1 MFLLVVLIWRLVPL
15 RSVHPEE
22 VSSRMMLVRRLR
34 GLVFDFLL
42 VLDLATVAAVPLLL
56 VPLLVEVVEVVVD
69 RFEGLVTD
77 SIYWTSGRRCFD
89 FSSGLARVVFLVAV
103 LAAAMVV
110 VDSRCCWVLVL
121 VLALAD
127 HRCCY
132 WVLHLAPGRL
142 VPVDYCHCRYHYW
155 YH

>member
-1 MFLLVVLIWRLVPL
+1 MVVV
-15 RSVHPEE
+15 
-22 VSSRMMLVRRLR
+22 
-34 GLVFDFLL
+34 
-42 VLDLATVAAVPLLL
+42 VPLLL
-56 VPLLVEVVEVVVD
+56 VPLLVEVEVVVDCLD

-103 LAAAMVV
+103 LAVLAAAMVV
-110 VDSRCCWVLVL
+110 VDSHCCWVLVL
-121 VLALAD
+121 VLVLAD
-127 HRCCY
+127 HRCCD
-132 WVLHLAPGRL
+132 WVLHLAPAP

>member
-1 MFLLVVLIWRLVPL
+1 LVFLVVLLIWRLVPL

-42 VLDLATVAAVPLLL
+42 VLDLATVAAVPLLQ
-56 VPLLVEVVEVVVD
+56 VPLLVEVVVVVD
-69 RFEGLVTD
+69 RFEGLVAD

-89 FSSGLARVVFLVAV
+89 FSSGLARVGFLVAV

-110 VDSRCCWVLVL
+110 VDSHCCWVLVL
-121 VLALAD
+121 VLAD
-127 HRCCY
+127 RRCRY
-132 WVLHLAPGRL
+132 WVLHLAP
-142 VPVDYCHCRYHYW
+142 VPAPVDYCHCRYRYW